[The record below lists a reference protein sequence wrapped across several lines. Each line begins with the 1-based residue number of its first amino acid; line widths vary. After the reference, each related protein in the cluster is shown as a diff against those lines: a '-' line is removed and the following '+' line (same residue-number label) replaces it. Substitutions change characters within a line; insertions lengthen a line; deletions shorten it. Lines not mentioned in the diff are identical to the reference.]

1 MFASSWI
8 PYTISIVNTNPN
20 NVVGQVFYGIA
31 VFFVTFANVWL
42 TIAVEKCHSDVTESS
57 IKEKM
62 IALRKKLYP
71 DIAIKIIG
79 MILTLTVYPMAMS
92 FAVLIAMIWILLP
105 ISY

>member
-1 MFASSWI
+1 
-8 PYTISIVNTNPN
+8 
-20 NVVGQVFYGIA
+20 
-31 VFFVTFANVWL
+31 
-42 TIAVEKCHSDVTESS
+42 
-57 IKEKM
+57 M